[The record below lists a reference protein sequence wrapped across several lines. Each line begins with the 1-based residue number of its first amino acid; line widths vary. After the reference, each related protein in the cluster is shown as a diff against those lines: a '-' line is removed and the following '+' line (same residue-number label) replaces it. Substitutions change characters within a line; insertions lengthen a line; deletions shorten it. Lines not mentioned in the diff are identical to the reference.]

1 MEKINVLQERIKERA
16 NERFTR
22 EINLLFDNLSK
33 NEIGQRLKI
42 DGHYLISNSTE
53 GQFFNRYAITDVCKK
68 KTNIEDIK
76 NELIERYIKEET
88 DSILGKIEVL
98 SDFLENKE

>member
-16 NERFTR
+16 NERFTK

-42 DGHYLISNSTE
+42 DGHYLISNSTAE
-53 GQFFNRYAITDVCKK
+53 QFFNRYTITDVCKK

-76 NELIERYIKEET
+76 KKKQT
-88 DSILGKIEVL
+88 Q
-98 SDFLENKE
+98 F